1 MRRVVAFV
9 RDAEWLSAERARGYF
24 VIWLILQA
32 GIAIYMAFSFH
43 AASVAEAGRP
53 VASDFFAFWTAG
65 RVTILFGRLAAYD
78 NGTLAAFQHAYGAFG
93 GDVSGYY
100 AFWYPPPFLLLILP
114 LGLVGYVPALIGF
127 LATGIAALI
136 ACLRRLLPSVMGVA
150 ALIASPVMLL
160 NTIIGQNGALTAS
173 CFAGAALLLETAPVS
188 AGACLGLLVCKP
200 HLAILVP
207 LALAAAGRWR
217 AFISCGGTALALCA
231 ASFLCFG
238 AGAWRL
244 FLSHSDEARTVL
256 ENYPVDWAKIQSVF
270 SAMRLLGGSIATA
283 YSVHAACAL
292 AAAIVVWRVARA
304 RPGAAIEIA
313 VLTVGALIA
322 TPYMFDYDLVCLL
335 VPMACVGA
343 LALHARWL
351 AWEKAVL
358 LLVYVL
364 PLAARM
370 VATNYGWPLMPVPMF
385 LLLIICARRG
395 LDSRRA
401 AAC

>member
-24 VIWLILQA
+24 VIWLTLQA

-43 AASVAEAGRP
+43 AASVAESGRP
-53 VASDFFAFWTAG
+53 VASDFMTFWSAARMVVLHG
-65 RVTILFGRLAAYD
+65 PLAAYD
-78 NGTLAAFQHAYGAFG
+78 DTGRALLQRAAGAMGTEPGAHYAY
-93 GDVSGYY
+93 
-100 AFWYPPPFLLLILP
+100 WYPPPFLLLSLP
-114 LGLVGYVPALIGF
+114 LGLVGYVAALSGF
-127 LATGIAALI
+127 LAAGYAALI
-136 ACLRRLLPSVMGVA
+136 VCLRRLLPSAIGVA

-173 CFAGAALLLETAPVS
+173 CFAGAALLLDAAPVW

-217 AFISCGGTALALCA
+217 AFVSCGATALALCA
-231 ASFLCFG
+231 ASLLCFG

-244 FLSHSDEARTVL
+244 FLSHSGEARTVL

-270 SAMRLLGGSIATA
+270 SAARLLGGSIATA
-283 YSVHAACAL
+283 YSVHAVCAL
-292 AAAIVVWRVARA
+292 AAAMVVWQVARA
-304 RPGAAIEIA
+304 RPGAAIEMA
-313 VLTVGALIA
+313 VLTVGALIV

-335 VPMACVGA
+335 VPMACVSA
-343 LALHARWL
+343 LALHGRWL

-370 VATNYGWPLMPVPMF
+370 VATNFGWPLMPVPMF
-385 LLLIICARRG
+385 LLLFICARRG
-395 LDSRRA
+395 LRRYPVPVA
-401 AAC
+401 